1 MNTIIYLYRAVDMVT
16 PGNLIMM
23 KDGSLGLV
31 VSVQRPDDIPLSG
44 GRWTLHVLW
53 KGKVTVES
61 CDGRSKVKS
70 L

>member
-1 MNTIIYLYRAVDMVT
+1 
-16 PGNLIMM
+16 M